1 MSRFKPF
8 LLGIVLLTPLTATGQ
23 SVADDAG
30 VQSAL
35 KLINVWLSAQRDYQD
50 YPGLSA
56 AIVHDQELLWS
67 HGYGFSNLETQTPTN
82 PETIYSICSISK
94 LFTSVALMRFRD
106 EGAVRMDD
114 PVSDHLSWLNIKES
128 FPDDPPITVGG
139 ILTHSS
145 GLPRESDFPYWSGP
159 DFPFPT
165 RDQLI
170 ERVSSQSTL
179 YPADTYFQYSNLGL
193 SLAGEIVAEKSGQ
206 PYSDYIQNLILT
218 PLELS
223 DTRTKLPEDLHG
235 GQLAIGYSA
244 KNRAGEREA
253 IPIWQ
258 ARGIAPAAGFSSTV
272 LDLAKFSSWQFRVLG
287 TGHTEILS
295 KNTLR
300 EMHRV
305 HWLDSDWGTSWG
317 WGFRVLRQN
326 DKTFV
331 GHGGA
336 CPGYRTNLQIQ
347 TDSKISTIVM
357 VNSNG
362 ADPGLY
368 TRRLFEIVEPAVKEA
383 LDSTSAE
390 KDFNPE
396 FEKFTGIYSGQP
408 WGGDS
413 AILNYRGKLVG
424 ISLSLRDPIAGM
436 TKLKH
441 IEGNTFRRIRDNE
454 ELGEEWVFE
463 EGADGDIVRVWQHSH
478 PSEKIE

>member
-1 MSRFKPF
+1 M
-8 LLGIVLLTPLTATGQ
+8 TAKSQ
-23 SVADDAG
+23 SVADDPE

-35 KLINVWLSAQRDYQD
+35 NLIDVWLGAQRDYQD
-50 YPGLSA
+50 YPGVSA

-67 HGYGFSNLETQTPTN
+67 NGYGYSNMESRTPAT

-94 LFTSVALMRFRD
+94 LFTSVALMGFRD
-106 EGAVRMDD
+106 AGVVRMND
-114 PVSDHLSWLNIKES
+114 PVSNHLSWLNIKES
-128 FPDDPPITVGG
+128 YPDDPPVTVGG

-145 GLPRESDFPYWSGP
+145 GLPRESDYPYWSGP

-165 RDQLI
+165 REQLI

-193 SLAGEIVAEKSGQ
+193 SLAGEIVAELSGQ
-206 PYSDYIQNLILT
+206 PYSDYIQKIILT
-218 PLELS
+218 PLDLS
-223 DTRTKLPEDLHG
+223 DTRTTLPEDLHG
-235 GQLAIGYSA
+235 AQLAIGYSA
-244 KNRAGEREA
+244 KSRSGQREA
-253 IPIWQ
+253 VPIFQ

-287 TGHTEILS
+287 TGQTEILS

-305 HWLDSDWGTSWG
+305 HWLDSDWGTSRG
-317 WGFRVLRQN
+317 WGFRVFRQN

-331 GHGGA
+331 GHGGG

-347 TDSKISTIVM
+347 PDSKISTIVM
-357 VNSNG
+357 VNANG

-368 TRRLFEIVEPAVKEA
+368 TRRLFEIVSPAIKAA
-383 LDSTSAE
+383 LDSTSTRE
-390 KDFNPE
+390 EFNPE
-396 FEKFTGIYSGQP
+396 FEKYTGTYSGQP

-424 ISLSLRDPIAGM
+424 ISLASENPIAGI

-454 ELGEEWVFE
+454 ELGEEWIFE
-463 EGADGDIVRVWQHSH
+463 EGADGDIVRVWQHSN